1 MKANLQKAFRLGDW
15 DVYPHENCLRGASG
29 ERLLEPK
36 VMDVLVL
43 LAGRAGRVVS
53 REQLLESVWS
63 GAVVGD
69 EVLSRAVSLLRT
81 ALGDEQKNPA
91 YLKTVHKRGYC
102 LIAEVQLLE
111 HEETDEPGG
120 SQDRPQFKGSK
131 GLARKSGFLAIALL
145 VLALGHY
152 VYDGLSTQPAST
164 DVFENAGISIAV
176 LPFVNISDGSDNAYF
191 ADGLSEEIL
200 NLLVG
205 VPEFRVVARTSSF
218 SYKGKH
224 TENSQIGKELG
235 VSYVLEGSVRRSEE
249 RIRVTARL
257 VRADN
262 GLHLWSE
269 TFDRVPD
276 DIFAIQ
282 DEIAAAVVSALN
294 VKLLH
299 GMQASYATDSE
310 VHALYLQGLYF
321 LNIKGKDGYR
331 KAADSFRKVLAMDP
345 EYAPAWTAIAR
356 TYTHQVRAGLL
367 TREQGREL
375 AMGAI
380 ETALALDEDMASAWA
395 NLAYQKRFY
404 DLDWEGA
411 MAAIDRA
418 LELEP
423 NNAQVLGVAASL
435 AGSLGRVTEST
446 ELHERALALDPLNLT
461 ALSAL
466 GQDYLRNGRAD
477 DAIKT
482 FTRLVTLR
490 PDHYTGYTNLG
501 RAYFLKGDVDQALIE
516 IGKSP
521 SRLLRNFEEI
531 QIHLALGEHAR
542 AQPLVKAY
550 LDDYSHVDNVRT
562 AALFAALGEN
572 DLAFEWLTRAFEE
585 RDFRL
590 SWFLTDVHLRKLQDD
605 PRYPVFLE
613 KIGLLA
619 AWKAMSN

>member
-15 DVYPHENCLRGASG
+15 GVYPHENCLRGASG

-43 LAGRAGRVVS
+43 LAGRPGEVVS
-53 REQLLESVWS
+53 REQLLDSVWS
-63 GAVVGD
+63 GTVVGD
-69 EVLSRAVSLLRT
+69 EVLSRAISILRA

-111 HEETDEPGG
+111 HEETDEPGD

-176 LPFVNISDGSDNAYF
+176 LPFVNMSDGSENAYF

-218 SYKGKH
+218 AYKGKSA
-224 TENSQIGKELG
+224 EVAQIGKELG
-235 VSYVLEGSVRRSEE
+235 VSHVLEGSVRKSEK
-249 RIRVTARL
+249 RIRITARL

-276 DIFAIQ
+276 DIFVLQ
-282 DEIAAAVVSALN
+282 DEIATSVVNALN

-321 LNIKGKDGYR
+321 LNIEGGEGYR
-331 KAADSFRKVLAMDP
+331 KSADSFRKVLAMDP

-411 MAAIDRA
+411 MAALERA

-423 NNAQVLGVAASL
+423 NNAQVLGVAASF

-461 ALSAL
+461 ALSAM

-477 DAIKT
+477 DAIRI
-482 FTRLVTLR
+482 FTRLVTLS
-490 PDHYTGYTNLG
+490 PNHYTGHTNLG
-501 RAYFLKGDVDQALIE
+501 RAYFLKGNVEQALTE
-516 IGKSP
+516 IGKSR
-521 SRLLRNFEEI
+521 SKLLRTFEEV
-531 QIHLALGEHAR
+531 QIHLALGER
-542 AQPLVKAY
+542 EKAQPLVKEY
-550 LDDYSHVDNVRT
+550 LENYSHVDVVRT
-562 AALFAALGEN
+562 AALFAALGDN
-572 DLAFEWLTRAFEE
+572 DSAFEWLTRAFEE
-585 RDFRL
+585 RDVRL

>member
-294 VKLLH
+294 VN
-299 GMQASYATDSE
+299 STC
-310 VHALYLQGLYF
+310 
-321 LNIKGKDGYR
+321 
-331 KAADSFRKVLAMDP
+331 
-345 EYAPAWTAIAR
+345 
-356 TYTHQVRAGLL
+356 RAC
-367 TREQGREL
+367 
-375 AMGAI
+375 I
-380 ETALALDEDMASAWA
+380 
-395 NLAYQKRFY
+395 F
-404 DLDWEGA
+404 
-411 MAAIDRA
+411 
-418 LELEP
+418 
-423 NNAQVLGVAASL
+423 
-435 AGSLGRVTEST
+435 
-446 ELHERALALDPLNLT
+446 
-461 ALSAL
+461 
-466 GQDYLRNGRAD
+466 
-477 DAIKT
+477 
-482 FTRLVTLR
+482 
-490 PDHYTGYTNLG
+490 
-501 RAYFLKGDVDQALIE
+501 
-516 IGKSP
+516 
-521 SRLLRNFEEI
+521 
-531 QIHLALGEHAR
+531 
-542 AQPLVKAY
+542 
-550 LDDYSHVDNVRT
+550 
-562 AALFAALGEN
+562 
-572 DLAFEWLTRAFEE
+572 
-585 RDFRL
+585 
-590 SWFLTDVHLRKLQDD
+590 
-605 PRYPVFLE
+605 
-613 KIGLLA
+613 
-619 AWKAMSN
+619 